1 MITRTPPLWHT
12 ADWQKSLAR
21 AIRDPRELLATLQL
35 PDSLLAGA
43 EAAGQDFPLLV
54 PRGYVARMRVGDPQ
68 DPLLRQ
74 VLPLE
79 EEGFAAPGYVADPV
93 GDLSAMARP
102 GVLHKY
108 HGRALVVAT
117 GACGIHCRYCFRRH
131 FPYTQ
136 ANPMPERWQ
145 QVHEYLQADGSIEEL
160 ILSGGDPLSLA
171 DHRLAGLLEAVQNV
185 PHLKRLRLHTRY
197 PVILPERLTGD
208 LLGLLSELPQQ
219 VILVIHANHANEIDT
234 NVQQALAP
242 WRQAGITLL
251 NQAVLLRGVNDS
263 ASALANLSEALF
275 AAGVLP
281 YYLHQLDPVQG
292 AAHFAVDDSR
302 ARTLEAA
309 LRNRLPGYL
318 VPRLVRE
325 QAGTPAKTPL
335 V

>member
-35 PDSLLAGA
+35 PDSLLVGA
-43 EAAGQDFPLLV
+43 DAAGQDFPLLV

-79 EEGFAAPGYVADPV
+79 AEGLPAPGYVADPV

-131 FPYTQ
+131 FPYTR

-145 QVHEYLQADGSIEEL
+145 QVRDYLLADESIEEL

-185 PHLKRLRLHTRY
+185 PHLKRVRLHTRY

-208 LLGLLSELPQQ
+208 LLGLLSALPQQ
-219 VILVIHANHANEIDT
+219 VILVIHANHANEIDA
-234 NVQQALAP
+234 NVRQALVP

-263 ASALANLSEALF
+263 ESALAHLSEALF

-292 AAHFAVDDSR
+292 AAHFAVDDNR
-302 ARTLEAA
+302 ARTLETA

-325 QAGTPAKTPL
+325 QAGAPAKTPL

>member
-43 EAAGQDFPLLV
+43 DAAGQDFPLLV

-79 EEGFAAPGYVADPV
+79 AEGLPAPGYVADPV

-131 FPYTQ
+131 FPYTR

-145 QVHEYLQADGSIEEL
+145 QVRDYLLADESIEEL

-185 PHLKRLRLHTRY
+185 PHLKRVRLHTRY

-208 LLGLLSELPQQ
+208 LLGLLSALPQQ
-219 VILVIHANHANEIDT
+219 VILVIHANHANEIDA
-234 NVQQALAP
+234 NVRQVLVP

-263 ASALANLSEALF
+263 ESALAGLSEALF

-302 ARTLEAA
+302 ARTLETA

-325 QAGTPAKTPL
+325 QAGAPAKTPL

>member
-43 EAAGQDFPLLV
+43 EAAGRDFPLLV

-79 EEGFAAPGYVADPV
+79 DETCATPGYVTDPV
-93 GDLSAMARP
+93 GDLSAMTRP

-131 FPYTQ
+131 FPYSR

-145 QVHEYLQADGSIEEL
+145 QVREYLLEDDTIEEL
-160 ILSGGDPLSLA
+160 ILSGGDPLSLS
-171 DHRLAGLLEAVQNV
+171 DHRLAGLLEAVQDV
-185 PHLKRLRLHTRY
+185 PHLRRVRLHTRY
-197 PVILPERLTGD
+197 PVILPERLTGE
-208 LLGLLSELPQQ
+208 LLGLLGALPQQ
-219 VILVIHANHANEIDT
+219 VILVIHANHANEIDAE
-234 NVQQALAP
+234 VHQALAP

-251 NQAVLLRGVNDS
+251 NQAVLLRGVNDC
-263 ASALANLSEALF
+263 ASTLASLSEALF

-292 AAHFAVDDSR
+292 AAHFAVNEER
-302 ARTLEAA
+302 ARALETA
-309 LRNRLPGYL
+309 LRDRLPGYL

-325 QAGTPAKTPL
+325 QAGAAAKTPL

>member
-1 MITRTPPLWHT
+1 MITRTPPLWHS

-21 AIRDPRELLATLQL
+21 AIREPRELLATLQL

-54 PRGYVARMRVGDPQ
+54 PRGYVARMRIGDPQ

-74 VLPLE
+74 VLPLAA
-79 EEGFAAPGYVADPV
+79 EGQPAPGYVADPV

-102 GVLHKY
+102 GILHKY

-131 FPYTQ
+131 FPYTR

-145 QVHEYLQADGSIEEL
+145 QVREYLLADDSIEEL

-171 DHRLAGLLEAVQNV
+171 DHRLAGLLEAVQDV

-197 PVILPERLTGD
+197 PVILPERLTDD
-208 LLGLLSELPQQ
+208 LLNLLKALPQQ
-219 VILVIHANHANEIDT
+219 VILVMHANHANEIDAS
-234 NVQQALAP
+234 VQQALAP
-242 WRQAGITLL
+242 WHQAGITLL
-251 NQAVLLRGVNDS
+251 NQAVLLQGVNDS
-263 ASALANLSEALF
+263 ESALADLSEALF

-292 AAHFAVDDSR
+292 AAHFAVDDPR
-302 ARTLEAA
+302 ARALETA

-325 QAGTPAKTPL
+325 QAGAPAKTPL